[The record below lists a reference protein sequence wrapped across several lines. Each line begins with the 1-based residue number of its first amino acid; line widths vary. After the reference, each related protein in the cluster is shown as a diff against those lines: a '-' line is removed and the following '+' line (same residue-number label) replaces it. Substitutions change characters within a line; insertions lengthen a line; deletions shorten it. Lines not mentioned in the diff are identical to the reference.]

1 MKAIDIDF
9 TVMFQPT
16 QWGADTDQKDV
27 MFESDLNKVIC
38 NRDKEDDSGIPAQS
52 TFKDNI
58 ARGYNDIWGVATT
71 GVPF

>member
-1 MKAIDIDF
+1 
-9 TVMFQPT
+9 
-16 QWGADTDQKDV
+16 

-38 NRDKEDDSGIPAQS
+38 NREKEDDSGIPAQS